1 MSASIRR
8 PLGLRLA
15 MVAAGVTLAVAPA
28 VIAAPMAYASITT
41 PPPLSEEP
49 PGGATCAPDLPS
61 TDCQQE
67 GGASASPTPVAAA
80 TTSPP
85 TPAATPRSSASTTS
99 TTSTGTSGSTGSST
113 GLPTTLAVTG
123 PAQSQLWGSAGAG
136 LLVLG
141 GGLVLAVRPRRVR
154 IEG

>member
-1 MSASIRR
+1 MSAAIRR

-49 PGGATCAPDLPS
+49 PGGATCAPDLPP

-67 GGASASPTPVAAA
+67 GGASASPTPVAAS
-80 TTSPP
+80 TPPP
-85 TPAATPRSSASTTS
+85 TPTATATPRSSTS
-99 TTSTGTSGSTGSST
+99 TTATGTTGSTGSAT
-113 GLPTTLAVTG
+113 GLPTTLAATG

>member
-49 PGGATCAPDLPS
+49 PGGATCAPDLPP

-67 GGASASPTPVAAA
+67 GGASASPTPVSAA

-99 TTSTGTSGSTGSST
+99 TGTTGSTGSAT
-113 GLPTTLAVTG
+113 GLPTTLAATG

-141 GGLVLAVRPRRVR
+141 GGLVLAARPRRAR

>member
-49 PGGATCAPDLPS
+49 PGGATCAPDLPP

-99 TTSTGTSGSTGSST
+99 TGTTGSTGSAT
-113 GLPTTLAVTG
+113 GLPTTLAATG

-141 GGLVLAVRPRRVR
+141 GGLVLAARPRRAR